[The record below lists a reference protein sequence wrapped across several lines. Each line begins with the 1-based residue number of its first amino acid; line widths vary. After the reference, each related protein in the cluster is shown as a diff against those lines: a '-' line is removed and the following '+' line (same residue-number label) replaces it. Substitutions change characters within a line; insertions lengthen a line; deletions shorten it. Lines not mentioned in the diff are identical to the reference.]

1 MYREVNMNKY
11 IELLKTWDGEF
22 EDLCFELYKIL
33 EKENE
38 SEQILHFQMI
48 CETVG
53 TINSDKSKKIEPY
66 FESEEIEKLKMLY
79 GKYID
84 EVIDAVRKKVVYD
97 KLTIQEFYKL
107 LWNMVMKNSMLNS
120 EKEKAFGLLWILA
133 DNGIPYFEL
142 GAPLSMEND
151 EYGEI
156 VENHKE
162 SIDRIK
168 YIFSIPFEQKT
179 EVASLVLQELF
190 KYDDYKVQTVLL
202 TQAMGVY
209 AKKETGSLKRFLSA
223 MGDMEEE

>member
-1 MYREVNMNKY
+1 
-11 IELLKTWDGEF
+11 
-22 EDLCFELYKIL
+22 
-33 EKENE
+33 
-38 SEQILHFQMI
+38 MI

>member
-1 MYREVNMNKY
+1 MNTY
-11 IELLKTWDGEF
+11 IEILKTWDGEF
-22 EDLCFELYKIL
+22 EDLCFELYKLI

-38 SEQILHFQMI
+38 TEQISHFQMI

-53 TINSDKSKKIEPY
+53 TINSDKTRKIEPY
-66 FESEEIEKLKMLY
+66 FEPEEIAKLKMLY

-84 EVIDAVRKKVVYD
+84 EVINAVRKKAVYD

-142 GAPLSMEND
+142 GTPLSMEND

-156 VENHKE
+156 VKEHQE
-162 SIDRIK
+162 SIERIK
-168 YIFSIPFEQKT
+168 YILSIPFEQKT
-179 EVASLVLQELF
+179 EVISLILQELF
-190 KYDDYKVQTVLL
+190 KYDDYKIQTVLL
-202 TQAMGVY
+202 TQAMGIY
-209 AKKETGSLKRFLSA
+209 AKKEMGSLKGFLSS
-223 MGDMEEE
+223 MGDIEEE